1 MKASK
6 IQLTNIEDA
15 SRRFDPSYHLSD
27 AIVVKKAIAKSP
39 YPILKL
45 KEVSSGIFNG
55 GRYKRVYVSNPDHG
69 YKFLSSSDILAAD
82 LESVKMVSKRYM
94 GGVNELALE
103 KGWILIT
110 RSGTIGKTAFANAK
124 HAQKLASED
133 VIRLKPNNILRSKLL
148 SMFRVSERSFSY
160 GSATGY

>member
-6 IQLTNIEDA
+6 IQLTSIEDA

-27 AIVVKKAIAKSP
+27 AIVVKKTIAKSP
-39 YPILKL
+39 YPLLKL

-55 GRYKRVYVSNPDHG
+55 GRYKRVYVSNPKHG

-94 GGVNELALE
+94 GGVKELALE

-133 VIRLKPNNILRSKLL
+133 VIRLKPNNILRAGAIYAYLASK
-148 SMFRVSERSFSY
+148 Y
-160 GSATGY
+160 

>member
-6 IQLTNIEDA
+6 IQLTSIEDA

-27 AIVVKKAIAKSP
+27 AIVVKKTIAKSP
-39 YPILKL
+39 YPLLKL

-55 GRYKRVYVSNPDHG
+55 GRYKRVYVSNPKHG

-94 GGVNELALE
+94 GGVKELALE
-103 KGWILIT
+103 KDGFSLHEVALSEKLRSLT
-110 RSGTIGKTAFANAK
+110 RNM
-124 HAQKLASED
+124 
-133 VIRLKPNNILRSKLL
+133 LRSKLL
-148 SMFRVSERSFSY
+148 SMLFGLSRITSSELARY
-160 GSATGY
+160 MRI

>member
-6 IQLTNIEDA
+6 IQLTSIEDA

-27 AIVVKKAIAKSP
+27 AIVVKKTIAKSP
-39 YPILKL
+39 YPLLKL

-55 GRYKRVYVSNPDHG
+55 GRYKRVYVSNPKHG

-94 GGVNELALE
+94 GGVKELALE

-110 RSGTIGKTAFANAK
+110 RSGTIGK
-124 HAQKLASED
+124 
-133 VIRLKPNNILRSKLL
+133 LRSLTRNMLRSLL
-148 SMFRVSERSFSY
+148 LRMLFGLSRITSSELARY
-160 GSATGY
+160 MRI

>member
-6 IQLTNIEDA
+6 IQLTSIEDA

-27 AIVVKKAIAKSP
+27 AIVVKKTIAKSP
-39 YPILKL
+39 YPLLKL

-55 GRYKRVYVSNPDHG
+55 GRYKRVYVSNPKHG

-94 GGVNELALE
+94 GGVKELALE

-124 HAQKLASED
+124 HPQSWRDICVFSIQVWIHTSHA
-133 VIRLKPNNILRSKLL
+133 RYFRCCNPTY
-148 SMFRVSERSFSY
+148 RVSFCR
-160 GSATGY
+160 